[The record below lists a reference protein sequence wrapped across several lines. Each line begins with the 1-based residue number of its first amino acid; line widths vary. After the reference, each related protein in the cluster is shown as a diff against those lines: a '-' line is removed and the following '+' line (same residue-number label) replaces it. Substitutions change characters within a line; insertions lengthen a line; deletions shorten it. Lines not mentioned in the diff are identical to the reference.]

1 MSPAASCKSRAD
13 LRNSGLS
20 NITQVHNII
29 NPVNNTKASETLIFF
44 PLQNSLMLL
53 HDCYKGSS
61 LPCNPGPHSSCA
73 CNSSWLRMHSSR
85 YRAPTTHTQKLWSEI
100 NLKGFFSS
108 FCCASQWLEAILHYY
123 FCYTIVWLILT
134 IVSIHFLIKKS
145 NFFQVVRNWWLQLV
159 YSFWQQYYSLVKI
172 KNRGRKGKSFA
183 LNNISHQSKSW
194 L

>member
-73 CNSSWLRMHSSR
+73 CNSSWLHMHSSR

-108 FCCASQWLEAILHYY
+108 FWCASRWLEAILYHY
-123 FCYTIVWLILT
+123 FCYTVSVNNIDNHKYSFSHQEVKLLSSGKELMLATCLFILT
-134 IVSIHFLIKKS
+134 ALLLFPCEDQKWRQKGQIVCTK
-145 NFFQVVRNWWLQLV
+145 
-159 YSFWQQYYSLVKI
+159 
-172 KNRGRKGKSFA
+172 
-183 LNNISHQSKSW
+183 
-194 L
+194 